1 MSAQVAL
8 KADRYDT
15 GRRILATALRLYRR
29 HGHKKTTVAD
39 IARELSMSPA
49 NIYRFFRS
57 KKAIEEAVVKNLF
70 NEILAAIIKAAR
82 SQGSATQRLRAALL
96 TIGSGHAFQSKNE
109 RHLRDLIADA
119 VRMNWSAAN
128 SYFDR
133 RLKIV
138 RFLLA
143 AGQACGELP
152 DGDPIILGRCIL
164 TAMDGHLD
172 LALTSRCTGPL
183 SIDAMSDFCVR
194 AVRGALRVDAPHATS
209 SPSSRSCLQ

>member
-1 MSAQVAL
+1 MPTRIAGSSFATTSLLVVLWTPSSQCTLFRTFGSMSAQVAL

-57 KKAIEEAVVKNLF
+57 KKAIEEAVVRNLF
-70 NEILAAIIKAAR
+70 NEILAAIIEAAR
-82 SQGSATQRLRAALL
+82 SHGSATQRLRAALL

-119 VRMNWSAAN
+119 V
-128 SYFDR
+128 
-133 RLKIV
+133 
-138 RFLLA
+138 
-143 AGQACGELP
+143 
-152 DGDPIILGRCIL
+152 
-164 TAMDGHLD
+164 H
-172 LALTSRCTGPL
+172 
-183 SIDAMSDFCVR
+183 
-194 AVRGALRVDAPHATS
+194 
-209 SPSSRSCLQ
+209 

>member
-1 MSAQVAL
+1 MKSSLQSL
-8 KADRYDT
+8 KRLEVMVRNST
-15 GRRILATALRLYRR
+15 ITSRLANHWVWY
-29 HGHKKTTVAD
+29 
-39 IARELSMSPA
+39 
-49 NIYRFFRS
+49 
-57 KKAIEEAVVKNLF
+57 
-70 NEILAAIIKAAR
+70 
-82 SQGSATQRLRAALL
+82 
-96 TIGSGHAFQSKNE
+96 AFQSMNE

-172 LALTSRCTGPL
+172 LALTSRCTAPL
-183 SIDAMSDFCVR
+183 SIDVMSDFCVR

-209 SPSSRSCLQ
+209 GPSSRSCLQ